1 MPRAENKWIVSLF
14 KELTP
19 TDIRT
24 RRQIVTPD
32 DLDYELV
39 IRFEDEDD
47 VKILSLLKYLK
58 MPDGLSLIGIWG
70 ISKTCY
76 KDPQL
81 FFRDSFPNQ
90 LNGFWFTAN
99 KISEIS

>member
-76 KDPQL
+76 KDLQL